1 MIINNERVQGLYLY
15 NSDSANIEFT
25 KGDLVVSGSYIY
37 ICDADIIS
45 GIDPAEDTA
54 NEYYRP
60 YPGSKIMS
68 ASEYFQWIKDS
79 SELRPGEPD
88 PGYNKY
94 ISNQALMGILQGY
107 QFGLNMEGV
116 ITDWIDQ
123 NGDTALIL
131 SNITDRPIDNL
142 MLTETL
148 NRGMI
153 KIDWRIDQIRG
164 GEVNGTD
171 FSTLFGFLEKVDP
184 ETGRPIDYQL
194 ILSQY
199 TYKQDSSSYIRIQEL
214 MSPLSGVSVYRYMSW
229 SEGEFPSNGSII
241 SSWRNVFSYSTAI
254 QSKLDVINQYYN
266 HLEDQV
272 NLKVASL
279 RGSFRFRE
287 AYIGSSYEGSK
298 TVSGLEKGVYT
309 ICLEGF
315 VGDGT
320 YTESM
325 TIRLKSG
332 MPTYSIK
339 PAKLIGEIELSF
351 ESGSGSIEIKNDRSS
366 TRFISIYRREER
378 T

>member
-1 MIINNERVQGLYLY
+1 MIINNKRVQGLYVY
-15 NSDSANIEFT
+15 SSDSENIEFT
-25 KGDLVVSGSYIY
+25 KDDLVVSGRYIY
-37 ICDADIIS
+37 ICDADIVS

-68 ASEYFQWIKDS
+68 ASEYFQWIKDGSPS
-79 SELRPGEPD
+79 SGS
-88 PGYNKY
+88 NKY
-94 ISNQALMGILQGY
+94 ISSQALMGILQGY

-116 ITDWIDQ
+116 VTDWIDQ
-123 NGDTALIL
+123 NGDTTLIL
-131 SNITDRPIDNL
+131 SNITDRPLDNL

-148 NRGMI
+148 NRGMV
-153 KIDWRIDQIRG
+153 KIDWRIDQIKG

-171 FSTLFGFLEKVDP
+171 FSTLFGFLEKIDS
-184 ETGRPIDYQL
+184 ETGEPIDYQL

-199 TYKQDSSSYIRIQEL
+199 TYKQTSTLYIRIQEL

-229 SEGEFPSNGSII
+229 SEDEFPSNGSTI
-241 SSWRNVFSYSTAI
+241 SGWRNVFSYSTAI
-254 QSKLDVINQYYN
+254 QSKLDVLNQYYN

-298 TVSGLEKGVYT
+298 TVSGLSEGVYT

-315 VGDGT
+315 VSNGT

-325 TIRLKSG
+325 TVRLKNG
-332 MPTYSIK
+332 MSTYSIK
-339 PAKLIGEIELSF
+339 PAKLIGEVELSF
-351 ESGSGSIEIKNDRSS
+351 ESGSGTIKLKNDQNV
-366 TRFISIYRREER
+366 TKFVSIYKREER